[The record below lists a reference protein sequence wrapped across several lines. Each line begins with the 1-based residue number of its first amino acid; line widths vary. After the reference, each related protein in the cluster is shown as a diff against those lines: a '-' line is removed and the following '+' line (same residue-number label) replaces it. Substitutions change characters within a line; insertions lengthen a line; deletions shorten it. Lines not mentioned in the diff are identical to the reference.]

1 MCKGD
6 SKIKTFN
13 FQVWHLWQR
22 CICEIAKH
30 YEVMIKVMQLWI
42 RDGDAY
48 MQEKKQKKEINV
60 HYLKMHTH
68 SVNRHV

>member
-1 MCKGD
+1 
-6 SKIKTFN
+6 
-13 FQVWHLWQR
+13 
-22 CICEIAKH
+22 
-30 YEVMIKVMQLWI
+30 MIKVMQLWI

-68 SVNRHV
+68 SVNMHVYTVHTWAEPVIYMRIHFHISKRRNNNKLQ